1 MRLRPLLL
9 LLLLAF
15 PAAADE
21 TGRLCELIRLWSAVR
36 YHHPY
41 LYDRDVDWDGAFVA
55 AVPRVRAAAG
65 DAERIEALRRMLGA
79 LGDPA
84 TVISRREAG
93 EGFPSILPGDSSPS
107 AGLGMTPLYLDLRPY
122 QGLEGAM
129 RFADREDELAK
140 AENIIVDLRTGNP
153 EAEFF
158 MLEELPVTRESS
170 RPAERQVMHSG
181 YRPQDDGSSRGYYTA
196 FFTVPPK
203 VWLASADAKTK
214 RVVFVIDSVTPVPP
228 FVRALQESGAAQ
240 IVAEGPLNRAPS
252 RMEVPLAGGYKAWIR
267 TAQALEG
274 WEGGADAVVGPGKGM
289 AKAKELL
296 RGPAPAPHERRAARL
311 GDLQWRADERY
322 PEMAYPPVE
331 YRLLAA
337 ARMWGIVHYFY
348 PYLDLIGDW
357 DAVLPRAV
365 DEMLRARDQDEYTA
379 AAIGIMRNVEDTH
392 TGVSGTPAVARVT
405 GGRSPMPI
413 EVRQV
418 EHRWIVTRLLD
429 EQAAYGFTVG
439 DELISIDGEPAA
451 ARATRLSRWLTAST
465 PAGLRYLLSLR
476 MTGGEEGSTG
486 LAVVEKADGTRRGLR
501 AVRKRSWY
509 GNAPKSEPWRL
520 INGDL
525 GYVDLRVLTVARID
539 AMLEAMRGT
548 KSIIFDMRGYPNAV
562 AYPMI
567 GRFNTRGAKVGA
579 IFRRKLVQAPIGN
592 ETDFTIEFRQELPQS
607 SKPKYAGTTFM
618 LVDERTISQA
628 EHTGL
633 WLQAASGTRFV
644 GSQTAGADG
653 DVTWFYLPGALRVN
667 MTGHDVRHADGRQ
680 LQRVGLVP
688 EVKVAP
694 TVAGIRAGRDEELEA
709 AVALATA
716 TLRDA
721 HSYQTKP

>member
-9 LLLLAF
+9 LLLLLPF
-15 PAAADE
+15 PAFADE

-41 LYDRDVDWDGAFVA
+41 LYDRDVDWDAAFVA
-55 AVPRVRAAAG
+55 AVPRVRAAAT
-65 DAERIEALRRMLGA
+65 DAERIEALRAMLA
-79 LGDPA
+79 VVGDRA
-84 TVISRREAG
+84 TVILRSAEA
-93 EGFPSILPGDSSPS
+93 EGSPPILPADPSPS
-107 AGLGMTPLYLDLRPY
+107 AGLRMTPLYLDLRPY
-122 QGLEGAM
+122 EGIDGAV
-129 RFADREDELAK
+129 RFADNEPDFAK

-153 EAEFF
+153 EAEYF
-158 MLEELPVTRESS
+158 MLEELPVTRDSS
-170 RPAERQVMHSG
+170 RPAERAVMHSG

-196 FFTVPPK
+196 FFTVP
-203 VWLASADAKTK
+203 AKRWAKNAENK
-214 RVVFVIDSVTPVPP
+214 RLVFVLDAVTPVPP

-240 IVAEGPLNRAPS
+240 IVSEGPLNLAPS

-267 TAQALEG
+267 TAEPLEG
-274 WEGGADAVVGPGKGM
+274 WEGGADAEGGID
-289 AKAKELL
+289 KALELL
-296 RGPAPAPHERRAARL
+296 RGPAPSPHARQKEQL
-311 GDLQWRADERY
+311 GELQWRADKRY
-322 PEMAYPPVE
+322 PEMAYPAVE

-365 DEMLRARDQDEYTA
+365 NEMLRAKDQDEYTA

-392 TGVSGTPAVARVT
+392 TSVSGTPAVARIT

-413 EVRQV
+413 EVRQI

-429 EQAAYGFTVG
+429 EKAAYGFDVG
-439 DELISIDGEPAA
+439 DELVSIDGEPAA
-451 ARATRLSRWLTAST
+451 ARATRLGRWLTAST

-476 MTGGEEGSTG
+476 MTGGDEGSTG
-486 LAVVEKADGTRRGLR
+486 VAIVEKADGTRRELR
-501 AVRKRSWY
+501 AVRKRAWY
-509 GNAPKSEPWRL
+509 SAARKSDPWRL
-520 INGDL
+520 ITPDL
-525 GYVDLRVLTVARID
+525 GYVDLRVLTVAQID
-539 AMLEAMRGT
+539 AMLDAMRGT

-567 GRFNTRGAKVGA
+567 GRFNTRGVKIGA

-592 ETDFTIEFRQELPQS
+592 ETEFTIEFRQELPRS
-607 SKPKYAGTTFM
+607 SKSKYAGTTFM

-628 EHTGL
+628 EHTGI
-633 WLQAASGTRFV
+633 WLQAANGTRFV

-653 DVTWFYLPGALRVN
+653 DVTWFYLPGGLRVN
-667 MTGHDVRHADGRQ
+667 MTGHDVRHTDGRQ

-694 TVAGIRAGRDEELEA
+694 TVAGIRAHRDEELEA
-709 AVALATA
+709 AIALATA
-716 TLRDA
+716 TLRDR